1 MPEHGPLVLRLAFLG
16 AWQSHRRGSWN
27 EEVAPHADLVLPS
40 RSLGAGKRWLRRR
53 VEAASAASVEVRLV
67 GYSWGAVT
75 AGHLASDLLADRVFG
90 PDRPSSLFVRLGLLD
105 PVGTLRKSFALPAGD
120 SRLHAWC
127 VFQRN
132 GCYQGCPGP
141 SALYRGHPVRGADN
155 RDVTHA
161 GLDVPPVDHV
171 PPERAPDHLQ
181 LGYRAWGGFGRR
193 LVTVLGGEAPWA
205 PDEALAPETT
215 PPRSG
220 GPRR

>member
-1 MPEHGPLVLRLAFLG
+1 MPEAEPLVLRLAYLG

-27 EEVAPHADLVLPS
+27 DEVAAHADHVFPS
-40 RSLGAGKRWLRRR
+40 RSLAAGRRWLRKRI
-53 VEAASAASVEVRLV
+53 ESAAATSVDIRLV

-75 AGHLASDLLADRVFG
+75 AGHLAADVLAGRVMA
-90 PDRPSSLFVRLGLLD
+90 PARTPSLVVHLGLLD
-105 PVGTLRKSFALPAGD
+105 PVGTLRKSLALPVGD
-120 SRLHAWC
+120 PRLRAWC

-161 GLDVPPVDHV
+161 GRDLPPVDHV

-181 LGYRAWGGFGRR
+181 LGYRAWGGIGRR
-193 LVTVLGGEAPWA
+193 MTAVLRGEAPWG
-205 PDEALAPETT
+205 PDDTFAPETT
-215 PPRSG
+215 PPTS
-220 GPRR
+220 